1 MKLNTRDLVILAVLI
16 ALSFILANIKVAG
29 SIALDSAPAF
39 LALFVYKDYRAAI
52 VGSIGHL
59 LSASLSGFALGLPV
73 HLIIAATMAIMLL
86 IAAWL
91 IKKFN
96 QTTAFGF
103 IFIFNVMVAPLPV
116 FLIMPFSQEVYLAF
130 FIALAP
136 ATLLSLVI
144 AGVLTKPTKQAL
156 RIYD

>member
-1 MKLNTRDLVILAVLI
+1 
-16 ALSFILANIKVAG
+16 
-29 SIALDSAPAF
+29 
-39 LALFVYKDYRAAI
+39 
-52 VGSIGHL
+52 
-59 LSASLSGFALGLPV
+59 
-73 HLIIAATMAIMLL
+73 MAIMLL